1 MLWLELGS
9 TKQLTPVLNPE
20 TAKVTYNWESSA
32 TEIAT
37 VDQNGV
43 VRPVTKGTA
52 TISVT
57 ATFGNAKLTASV
69 DVKVVEPNVVAE
81 IIIGTPNPLRIKVGE
96 IRVIDVQVKPDSA
109 YGHGLIGIE
118 YLGLPFSAH
127 EDKAGI
133 MYVEGVQ
140 PGTGTVTIK
149 DYESGVA
156 ASLDVI
162 VTK

>member
-1 MLWLELGS
+1 M
-9 TKQLTPVLNPE
+9 
-20 TAKVTYNWESSA
+20 TYNWESSA

-69 DVKVVEPNVVAE
+69 DVKVVEPNVVDA
-81 IIIGTPNPLRIKVGE
+81 IIIDMPNPLRIKVGE
-96 IRVIDVQVKPDSA
+96 IRKIDVRVKPDSA
-109 YGHGLIGIE
+109 NGHGLIGIE
-118 YLGLPFSAH
+118 YYTIAFSAY

-133 MYVEGVQ
+133 IYVEGVQ
-140 PGTGTVTIK
+140 PGTGTVTVK
-149 DYESGVA
+149 DYESGVTA
-156 ASLDVI
+156 ALEVV